1 MSEGFAAQDQCL
13 SGLFC
18 FVHLISRCLGVLHLS
33 QLHVFTDTVK
43 LLFSVLELANIP
55 EDDVEILSDTKIPHI
70 YSWGVL
76 DWILT
81 L

>member
-13 SGLFC
+13 SGLLC
-18 FVHLISRCLGVLHLS
+18 FVHLVPRRLGVLHLG

-43 LLFSVLELANIP
+43 LLFSVLELADIP
-55 EDDVEILSDTKIPHI
+55 EDGVEIPSDTEIPHM
-70 YSWGVL
+70 YSWGVF